1 MKKYIARSCEGLVA
15 EKAGKVTLLT
25 GARQVGK
32 STLLRHLFPDYR
44 YVTLDDG
51 FLLRQAEENPA
62 EFLESVGL
70 PAIIDEV
77 QRAPSLFRQ
86 IKILC
91 DSSDERGRLYL
102 SGSQQYRLMKGVSES
117 LAGRIRIFELAGLS
131 YRELS
136 GDGCRACFVPDAGY
150 AALRQKTA
158 RKPARLWQVIHRG
171 SYPELADKGADWELY
186 YADYLKS
193 YLERDV
199 RDLAAVHNLRIFERF
214 MVAAAS
220 RTGEVLNASN
230 IASEVGVDV
239 TTVKRWLGI
248 LESSGI
254 VYLLEPY
261 ASTALKR
268 AIKTP
273 KLYFRDT
280 GLVCYLTRWLTADTA
295 ERGAM
300 SGHIFET
307 YVVSEIVKTYSNAG
321 KDYRHYLSYY
331 RGRDRKRVK
340 RDGRVEVVDE
350 EIDLIVESDG
360 TLYPVEI
367 KKGSN
372 VTAEMTAAFQVLD
385 GVKTSRRGM
394 GTLVCTCPMSVKL
407 RDNIQTLPV
416 WLI

>member
-1 MKKYIARSCEGLVA
+1 MKYITRASEGLIA
-15 EKAGKVTLLT
+15 AKAGKVTLLT

-32 STLLRHLFPDYR
+32 STLLKHVFPKYR

-62 EFLESVGL
+62 EFLESLGL

-86 IKILC
+86 IKVLC
-91 DSSDERGRLYL
+91 DSTDGKGRLYL
-102 SGSQQYRLMKGVSES
+102 SGSQQYRLMKGVTES

-131 YRELS
+131 YREQS
-136 GDGCRACFVPDAGY
+136 GDRCAACFVPDEHY

-158 RKPARLWQVIHRG
+158 KKPTRLWQVIHHG
-171 SYPELADKGADWELY
+171 SYPELADRDADWELF

-199 RDLAAVHNLRIFERF
+199 RDLASVHNLRIFERF

-230 IASEVGVDV
+230 IADEVGVDV
-239 TTVKRWLGI
+239 TTVKRWLSI

-254 VYLLEPY
+254 IYLLEPY

-307 YVVSEIVKTYSNAG
+307 YVISEIVKSYANAG

-331 RGRDRKRVK
+331 RGRDRKKVR
-340 RDGRVEVVDE
+340 RNGEIEMVDE

-360 TLYPVEI
+360 VLYPVEI
-367 KKGSN
+367 KKCAN

-385 GVKTSRRGM
+385 GIKTVRRGM

-407 RDNIQTLPV
+407 RDNVQTLPV

>member
-1 MKKYIARSCEGLVA
+1 MKYLKRAIERVVST
-15 EKAGKVTLLT
+15 KAGKVTLVT

-32 STLLRHLFPDYR
+32 STLLKHLYPKFR

-62 EFLESVGL
+62 DFLESVGL
-70 PAIIDEV
+70 PAVIDEV

-91 DSSDERGRLYL
+91 DSSEEKGKLFL
-102 SGSQQYRLMKGVSES
+102 SGSQQYRLMKNVTES
-117 LAGRIRIFELAGLS
+117 LAGRIRCLELAGLS
-131 YRELS
+131 YRELRGDS
-136 GDGCRACFVPDAGY
+136 FDGCFIPDESY
-150 AALRQKTA
+150 ARKRGATA
-158 RKPARLWQVIHRG
+158 RKPTRLWQIIHRG
-171 SYPELADKGADWELY
+171 SYPELADPDADWELF
-186 YADYLKS
+186 YANYLKT
-193 YLERDV
+193 YIERDV
-199 RDLAAVHNLRIFERF
+199 RDLAAVHNLRVFERF

-230 IASEVGVDV
+230 IADEVGIDV
-239 TTVKRWLGI
+239 TTVKRWLSI
-248 LESSGI
+248 LETSGI

-261 ASTALKR
+261 ASTTLKR

-307 YVVSEIVKTYSNAG
+307 FAVSEIIKSFTNAG

-331 RGRDRKRVK
+331 RGRDRKRIK
-340 RDGRVEVVDE
+340 RDGMEELVEE
-350 EIDLIVESDG
+350 EIDLIVEAEG

-385 GVKTSRRGM
+385 KVKGSRRGP
-394 GTLVCTCPMSVKL
+394 GTLICTCPMPMRL
-407 RDNIQTLPV
+407 RENVVALPV
-416 WLI
+416 WMI

>member
-1 MKKYIARSCEGLVA
+1 MNYLTRALEPIVKKQ
-15 EKAGKVTLLT
+15 AGKVTLLT

-32 STLLRHLFPDYR
+32 STLLQHLFPAFK
-44 YVTLDDG
+44 YVTLDDV
-51 FLLRQAEENPA
+51 FALQQAEENPA
-62 EFLESVGL
+62 DFLESVGL
-70 PAIIDEV
+70 PAIIDEA

-86 IKILC
+86 IKLLC
-91 DSSDERGRLYL
+91 DSTQDKGQLYL
-102 SGSQQYRLMKGVSES
+102 SGSQQYQLMKGVTES
-117 LAGRIRIFELAGLS
+117 LAGRIRIFELSGLS
-131 YRELS
+131 YREKTADPF
-136 GDGCRACFVPDAGY
+136 DGCFIPDEHYAKSRA
-150 AALRQKTA
+150 KTA
-158 RKPARLWQVIHRG
+158 CKPQRLWQAIHRG
-171 SYPELADKGADWELY
+171 AYPELADQDADWELF
-186 YADYLKS
+186 YANYLKS

-199 RDLAAVHNLRIFERF
+199 RDLAAVHNLRTFERF

-230 IASEVGVDV
+230 IADEIGSDV
-239 TTVKRWLGI
+239 TTVKRWLSI
-248 LESSGI
+248 LETSGI

-307 YVVSEIVKTYSNAG
+307 YVVSEIIRSFANAG
-321 KDYRHYLSYY
+321 KDYRHFLSYY

-340 RDGRVEVVDE
+340 RDGKEELIEE
-350 EIDLIVESDG
+350 EIDLIVEANG

-367 KKGSN
+367 KKGSK

-385 GVKTSRRGM
+385 KVKQLRRGM
-394 GTLVCTCPMSVKL
+394 GTVVCTCPMSAPL
-407 RDNIQTLPV
+407 RDNVQTLPV
-416 WLI
+416 WMI